1 LLLSLIAVLLPA
13 IAPLLWVADIA
24 LIFMLGVDF
33 LMTPPPSMLDVR
45 RRIPRRVGLDR
56 EFERALWI
64 GPGVADGLTISM
76 HEERAPE
83 LECVAMGDGQ
93 DEGEDA
99 EEALLPAGKPL
110 VLIRAHRGLVRGRF
124 AFGDLRVR
132 LRGPLGL
139 VWRQSTISAQQ
150 ELDVEPAMLG
160 LSSVLKLA
168 ASDRWFDLGV
178 RRMRRRGGQREF
190 DSLREYVP
198 GDDPRQVDHKAFAR
212 RGTPMVKQY
221 IEERGQELLILID
234 TGRRMGATTSVG
246 KGRGWSKLDHALDA
260 ALQLSAV
267 ALQSQ
272 DRVGIAL
279 FDERLHEYLPAE
291 KGMRHFERLRRS
303 VYAAQPSAL
312 ESDLGRA
319 LRELSG
325 HHSRRALV
333 LVLSEVADPYEAPRQ
348 RAALLSGSKRH
359 RLMFAS
365 LDDPAIR
372 RAAAGID
379 PVRPAERVAA
389 LSLREERRHSLAEL
403 SGSKARILDTLPAE
417 SAGRLLAAWLDERR
431 Q

>member
-13 IAPLLWVADIA
+13 IAAFVWLADFA

-33 LMTPPPSMLDVR
+33 LMTPPPDQLDVR

-56 EFERALWI
+56 EFDRALWI
-64 GPGVADGLTISM
+64 GPGIADGLTISM

-83 LECVAMGDGQ
+83 LECSEPGNTSRD
-93 DEGEDA
+93 GEDPQV
-99 EEALLPAGKPL
+99 ALLPEGKPL
-110 VLIRAHRGLVRGRF
+110 VLTRKHAGRVRGRF

-139 VWRQSTISAQQ
+139 IWRQATVEAHQD
-150 ELDVEPAMLG
+150 LDVEPAMLG
-160 LSSVLKLA
+160 LNNVLKLA
-168 ASDRWFDLGV
+168 ASERWFDLGV

-198 GDDPRQVDHKAFAR
+198 GDDPRQVDQKAFAR
-212 RGTPMVKQY
+212 RGTPIVKQY

-246 KGRGWSKLDHALDA
+246 SARGWSKLDHALDA

-303 VYAAQPSAL
+303 VYAAQPSKL
-312 ESDLGRA
+312 ESDLSRA

-348 RAALLSGSKRH
+348 RAALSSGSKRH

-372 RAAAGID
+372 RAASGID

-431 Q
+431 R

>member
-1 LLLSLIAVLLPA
+1 MLLSLIAVLLPV
-13 IAPLLWVADIA
+13 IAPFVWLADFA
-24 LIFMLGVDF
+24 LIFLLGVDF
-33 LMTPPPSMLDVR
+33 LMTPSPAQLDVR
-45 RRIPRRVGLDR
+45 RRIPRRIGLDR

-64 GPGVADGLTISM
+64 GPGVADGLTISIQ
-76 HEERAPE
+76 EERDPE
-83 LECVAMGDGQ
+83 LECCESDQSDTPQ
-93 DEGEDA
+93 DADEQ
-99 EEALLPAGKPL
+99 ALLPSGAPL
-110 VLIRAHRGLVRGRF
+110 ILTRTHRGRVRGRF
-124 AFGDLRVR
+124 SFGNLRAR

-139 VWRQSTISAQQ
+139 VWRQSEIEAQQ
-150 ELDVEPAMLG
+150 ALDVEPAMLG
-160 LSSVLKLA
+160 LNNVLKLA
-168 ASDRWFDLGV
+168 ASERWFDLGV

-212 RGTPMVKQY
+212 RGTPMIKEY
-221 IEERGQELLILID
+221 IEERGQELVILID

-246 KGRGWSKLDHALDA
+246 SSRGWSKLDHALDA
-260 ALQLSAV
+260 ALQLAAV

-291 KGMRHFERLRRS
+291 KGMRHFERLRKS
-303 VYAAQPSAL
+303 VYAAQPSSL
-312 ESDLGRA
+312 ESDLARA

-325 HHSRRALV
+325 HHHRRALV

-372 RAAAGID
+372 RAAIGID
-379 PVRPAERVAA
+379 VVRPAERVAA
-389 LSLREERRHSLAEL
+389 LALREERRHSLAEL
-403 SGSKARILDTLPAE
+403 RGSKARILDTLPAE

-431 Q
+431 R